1 MNWRI
6 FFALK
11 HFNPRSREGSD
22 RDFPAPGVPLYKIS
36 IHAPAKGATD
46 KKLLHPELQAFQST
60 LPRRERQNSM
70 CAESQPTNFNPR
82 SREGSDALWQ
92 SRILHFY
99 QISIHAPAKGATNNM
114 EEKDNGKNYFNPRSR
129 EGSDQAYQS
138 DFADLIISIHAPAK
152 GATASVLQSQTLY
165 HVFQSTLPRRER
177 RF

>member
-1 MNWRI
+1 MIDNDV
-6 FFALK
+6 L
-11 HFNPRSREGSD
+11 N
-22 RDFPAPGVPLYKIS
+22 S
-36 IHAPAKGATD
+36 IWH
-46 KKLLHPELQAFQST
+46 
-60 LPRRERQNSM
+60 
-70 CAESQPTNFNPR
+70 FNPR

-152 GATASVLQSQTLY
+152 GATRLTRAILQT
-165 HVFQSTLPRRER
+165 
-177 RF
+177 